1 MNRLATTQRGYDL
14 IVFDWD
20 GTLIDSTALI
30 AGSLQLAAAD
40 LGLVVPSF
48 EDAQHVIGLGLAQA
62 MAWLFPDLAADRY
75 QALIERYRFHFLK
88 RDHEVS
94 LFAGVRELLS
104 ALRQEGY
111 LLAVATGKAR
121 HGLDRALQQAD
132 LLTYFDATRCADET
146 FSKPHPQM
154 LLELMEELMVEPAR
168 VLMIGDTT
176 HDLQMAANAGT
187 AAIAVICGA
196 HPREQLLREPH
207 LAMLSDVSAL
217 PAWLRCRN

>member
-1 MNRLATTQRGYDL
+1 MNSIATTQREFDL

-40 LGLVVPSF
+40 LGLIVPSF

-62 MAWLFPDLAADRY
+62 MAWLFPGLATDRY

-88 RDHEVS
+88 RDHEVA
-94 LFAGVRELLS
+94 LFKGVRELLV
-104 ALRQEGY
+104 ALRQDGY

-121 HGLDRALQQAD
+121 QGLDRALQQAD
-132 LLTYFDATRCADET
+132 LVKHFDATRCADET

-154 LLELMEELMVEPAR
+154 LMELMDELMVEPAR

-176 HDLQMAANAGT
+176 HDLQMAANAG
-187 AAIAVICGA
+187 IHAVAVTCGA
-196 HPREQLLREPH
+196 HPQEQLLREPH
-207 LAMLSDVSAL
+207 RVMLPDVSAL
-217 PAWLRCRN
+217 PAWLTCQN